1 MSATKF
7 RLGDTVRVINRNDYH
22 WDRVGRITSICKD
35 DTWPS
40 PFHVTGL
47 HSLVPL
53 WYGPEELILAE
64 KEDNR

>member
-1 MSATKF
+1 MKF

-35 DTWPS
+35 DRWAH
-40 PFHVTGL
+40 PFHVNGL
-47 HSLVPL
+47 DSSIPL

-64 KEDNR
+64 QEQP